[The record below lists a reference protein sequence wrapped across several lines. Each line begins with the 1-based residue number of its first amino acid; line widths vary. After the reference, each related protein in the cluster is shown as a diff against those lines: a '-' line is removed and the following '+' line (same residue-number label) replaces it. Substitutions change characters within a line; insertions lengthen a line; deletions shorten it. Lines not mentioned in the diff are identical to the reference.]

1 MDLGCGFLEGSII
14 AMRILV
20 TGHKGYIGSVLV
32 PMLSALGHEVFGIDY
47 DLYENS
53 LFGAPPESIPS
64 THKDIRDIDLDD
76 VRGYDAVIHL
86 AGLSNDPLGNL
97 DSDLTHDINYLATVR
112 VAEMALRAGVK
123 RFLFASSCSIYG
135 ASGSELL
142 DEQSPVNP
150 VTPYA
155 RSKILAEQ
163 DVSGF
168 AHPGFSP
175 TFFRCATAHGY
186 SPRIRFD
193 LVINN
198 LVAWAYTTGRVFIKS
213 DGTPW
218 RPFVHIEDICR
229 AFVAVLNAPRETV
242 HNQVFNIGSTAE
254 NYQISRIG
262 DYVKEIVPHCRI
274 EYAQDAGPDK
284 RCYRVSCDK
293 ITRLLPEFIPAW
305 TVRSSIVHL
314 LERYR
319 SIGLKPLEFEGPRY
333 NRVAHLQ
340 DLLNRGRLNPSLK
353 WVI

>member
-1 MDLGCGFLEGSII
+1 
-14 AMRILV
+14 MRVLV

-32 PMLSALGHEVFGIDY
+32 PMLSVLGHEVFGVDY
-47 DLYENS
+47 DLYKDS
-53 LFGAPPESIPS
+53 LFGTPPQSIPS
-64 THKDIRDIDLDD
+64 THKDVRDLEIDD

-97 DSDLTHDINYLATVR
+97 DSALTHDINYLATVR
-112 VAEMALRAGVK
+112 IAELARKAGVN

-135 ASGSELL
+135 ASGSDML
-142 DEQSPVNP
+142 DELSPVHP

-155 RSKILAEQ
+155 KSKILAEQ
-163 DVSGF
+163 DISGL
-168 AHPGFSP
+168 ADPGFSP

-198 LVAWAYTTGRVFIKS
+198 LVAWACTTGKVFIKS

-229 AFVAVLNAPRETV
+229 AFIAVLNAPRETI
-242 HNQVFNIGSTAE
+242 HNQVLNIGTTAE
-254 NYQISRIG
+254 NYQISRVAE
-262 DYVKEIVPHCRI
+262 YVQEIVPGCHV
-274 EYAQDAGPDK
+274 EYARDAGPDK

-293 ITRLLPEFIPAW
+293 ISRLLPEFSPAW
-305 TVRSSIVHL
+305 TVRASIMQL

-319 SIGLKPLEFEGPRY
+319 SIGLKAVEFEGPRY

-340 DLLNRGRLNPSLK
+340 ELLRRGRLSSSLK
-353 WVI
+353 WVA